1 MPVDVKFT
9 SRSFLHFGLPLSP
22 HNPSTPVS
30 VTREHDSILSTLSSG
45 QDEPSKFNTSSV
57 QAMHPLRS
65 MTWRNGR
72 FTGSFCNAFVLRRE
86 QFLRESCANFW
97 KIDYTLSHG
106 KKWKPKM
113 QGHLRVSVFKGW
125 VMGKLTGCE
134 YNFTGLVYKS
144 VAKFFLRKMFCS
156 KCFTC
161 LWKPVA
167 LLSETLLKS
176 LLYSDS
182 GVVVSLRNVSIS
194 GLQSFIRFQSP
205 DVYKWYL
212 PCNLDLFF
220 LCSCVTKSYA
230 S

>member
-1 MPVDVKFT
+1 MHPLLNLKAPPDTVIAKEIFCKSGWETKIFCIPWLVMPVDVKFT

-113 QGHLRVSVFKGW
+113 QGHFRVSVFKGW

-134 YNFTGLVYKS
+134 YNFTGLV
-144 VAKFFLRKMFCS
+144 
-156 KCFTC
+156 
-161 LWKPVA
+161 
-167 LLSETLLKS
+167 
-176 LLYSDS
+176 
-182 GVVVSLRNVSIS
+182 
-194 GLQSFIRFQSP
+194 
-205 DVYKWYL
+205 
-212 PCNLDLFF
+212 
-220 LCSCVTKSYA
+220 
-230 S
+230 